1 MNYYRVNLST
11 SIRSARMT
19 FLFLLF
25 TFLLSPVLANTR
37 SINLAEMTSHA
48 GRIVYGRVVEVR
60 EGKHPQHEGIAVTFI
75 KIQVT
80 EMIKG
85 STTRE
90 VSFMQYGNSSTQYI
104 AHMPKYSMGEEI
116 VLFLYPESKLGLTSP
131 VGQGQGKFVVRN
143 DVRSGQRI
151 LLNDRANYA
160 LFARL
165 DATKLNSK
173 LTLSKAEREA
183 IAQPEGRGS
192 KGLEIS
198 AFRSLVR
205 KIATNPNISLQ

>member
-1 MNYYRVNLST
+1 MNYYRVTLST

-25 TFLLSPVLANTR
+25 TCLVSPALANTR

-48 GRIVYGRVVEVR
+48 GRIVHGRVVEVR
-60 EGKHPQHEGIAVTFI
+60 EGSHPQHESIAVTFI
-75 KIQVT
+75 KIEVT

-85 STTRE
+85 SATRE
-90 VSFMQYGNSSTQYI
+90 VGFMQYGNNVTQYI
-104 AHMPKYSMGEEI
+104 AHMPKYSVGEEV

-131 VGQGQGKFVVRN
+131 VGQGQGKFMVRN

-151 LLNDRANYA
+151 LTNDRSNHA

-165 DATKLNSK
+165 DTAKLGSK
-173 LTLSKAEREA
+173 LALSKAEREA
-183 IAQPEGRGS
+183 VAQPDAGRG
-192 KGLEIS
+192 LEVS

-205 KIATNPNISLQ
+205 KIAANPQTNLQ